1 MTPEQ
6 LAQFNTDTTS
16 LKLSPEVWGN
26 LSTEEN
32 ESMVTLLTP
41 TIDGYNSIQYTLF
54 QSWVLAVTEQQLIDL
69 NVIADDPSYGFVINP
84 RIDVNG
90 NRFIGLDLIQESIL
104 TSTWEDLA
112 PIIATLPI
120 TYKSTE
126 EWPPIED

>member
-6 LAQFNTDTTS
+6 LTQFNIDTAS

-32 ESMVTLLTP
+32 ESMVNLLTP

-54 QSWVLAVTEQQLIDL
+54 QSWVLAVTEQELIDA
-69 NVIADDPSYGFVINP
+69 NIIAASPTYGFVINP

-90 NRFIGLDLIQESIL
+90 DRFIGLDLIQESIL

-112 PIIATLPI
+112 PIISTLPI
-120 TYKSTE
+120 TFKSAE